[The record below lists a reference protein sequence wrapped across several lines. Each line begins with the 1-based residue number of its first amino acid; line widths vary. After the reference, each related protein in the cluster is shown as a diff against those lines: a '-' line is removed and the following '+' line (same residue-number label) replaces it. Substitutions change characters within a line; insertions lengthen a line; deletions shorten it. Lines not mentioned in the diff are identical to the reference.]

1 VKARA
6 HYPEGI
12 PVAHASCP
20 NRTRT
25 RGAILGTRDPHAR
38 DRLRA
43 VLIRDQANRDAIAS
57 DLLRYRDTRGDDW
70 ADIIDMRTMHPE
82 ARRKALRLLG
92 EIEAVERR

>member
-1 VKARA
+1 MKARA

-43 VLIRDQANRDAIAS
+43 VLIRDQTDRDAIAS

-70 ADIIDMRTMHPE
+70 ADIIDMLTMWPD
-82 ARRKALRLLG
+82 ARRKVVRLLG
-92 EIEAVERR
+92 ETQAESR